1 MNQEIFNDRAVLHFS
16 SESAVVRNDRTH
28 PGLVIGYAKDGKIV
42 ELILLNPKKRGNSDQ
57 VAVVDRYDPLA
68 DALDLDLDEEAWHE
82 TEESPLGFM
91 IDYDSD
97 RRIVALEFL
106 GASRLFPEAAL
117 ARRDHAA

>member
-1 MNQEIFNDRAVLHFS
+1 MNQEIFSDRAVLHFAS
-16 SESAVVRNDRTH
+16 DSAVVRDDQTH
-28 PGLVIGYAKDGKIV
+28 PGLVVGYGQDGKIV

-57 VAVVDRYDPLA
+57 VAVVERYDPLA
-68 DALDLDLDEEAWHE
+68 DALDLDLDEEAWRE